1 MTASNEMIECPF
13 CHKEFALSE
22 AFQHQRAE
30 EMASARKEAAA
41 EFEAKLTEAKKEATE
56 NAAKAASEAA
66 SLQIEDFKERLKER
80 DEQVAEFGR
89 QELELRKKQ
98 RELEEK
104 AGKAEI
110 ENARKLDAERASL
123 LAEAQKKADDDYR
136 LKQMES
142 EKVISDMKK
151 QIDEMK
157 RKAEQGSMQT
167 QGEVV
172 ELELEDTLKAAF
184 PLDDIQPVGKGV
196 SGADVIQKVKNK
208 MGQTCG
214 SIIWESKQTKAW
226 TEGWVAKLKD
236 DQRAAKADIAII
248 TSHVLP
254 KDITGF
260 GPYCGIWVTEY
271 ASAIALA
278 VALRAGLEE
287 VAIAKLSA
295 VGKNEKMEAIYN
307 YLSGT
312 EFKQKVEG
320 IVEAF
325 TVMKQD
331 LEKEKKSIM
340 AAWAKRDK
348 QIDRVV
354 LNTVGMYGDLQ
365 GIIGASLPQIEA
377 LEMNALED
385 GTDE

>member
-1 MTASNEMIECPF
+1 MTASNEMIECPY

-22 AFQHQRAE
+22 VLQHQYDE
-30 EMASARKEAAA
+30 EMADLRKQLDAEYAVKIDNATKTATEAAMKS
-41 EFEAKLTEAKKEATE
+41 AKDAAALQMEDLKE
-56 NAAKAASEAA
+56 
-66 SLQIEDFKERLKER
+66 QLKER
-80 DEQVAEFGR
+80 DEKMAEFGR

-104 AGKAEI
+104 AANADI

-123 LAEAQKKADDDYR
+123 LAEAQKKADADYR

-142 EKVISDMKK
+142 EKVISDMRK

-196 SGADVIQKVKNK
+196 TGADVIQTVKNR

-214 SIIWESKQTKAW
+214 TIIWESKQTKAW

-254 KDITGF
+254 KDVTGF

-271 ASAIALA
+271 VSAIALA

-287 VAIAKLSA
+287 IAVAKLSA
-295 VGKNEKMEAIYN
+295 VGKNEKMDAIYN

-312 EFKQKVEG
+312 EFKQKIEG

-325 TVMKQD
+325 TVMKED

-340 AAWAKRDK
+340 SAWAKRDK

-377 LEMNALED
+377 LEMNEIET
-385 GTDE
+385 GVEE